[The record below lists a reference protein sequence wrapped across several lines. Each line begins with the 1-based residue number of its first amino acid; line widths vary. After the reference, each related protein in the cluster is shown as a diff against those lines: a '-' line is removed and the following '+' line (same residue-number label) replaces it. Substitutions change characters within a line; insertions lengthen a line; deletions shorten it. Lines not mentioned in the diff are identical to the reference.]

1 MQLTNIFSTLDE
13 QYRQFKC
20 GLKGDMGEF
29 AVNLLLKYSAAGKLK
44 TIRNIYVPLNDGKTS
59 EIDIVVVHNTGL
71 YAVECKNY
79 SGWIFGSAD
88 NRYWTQT
95 FANGKKYQF
104 YNPVLQNKYHI
115 KALSRYLAVNESCIK
130 SYIVFG
136 TECTL
141 KKVPENTD
149 DLCISALEMF
159 ITNINHDIETK
170 PPVFSDENVAVITEK
185 LSALRDSSGKTKAE
199 HKQQVRDDHP
209 EKRSSGSTAGKYGSS
224 FTSSF
229 FKF

>member
-1 MQLTNIFSTLDE
+1 
-13 QYRQFKC
+13 
-20 GLKGDMGEF
+20 MGEF
-29 AVNLLLKYSAAGKLK
+29 AVNVLLKYSAAGKLK

-115 KALSRYLAVNESCIK
+115 KAL
-130 SYIVFG
+130 
-136 TECTL
+136 
-141 KKVPENTD
+141 
-149 DLCISALEMF
+149 
-159 ITNINHDIETK
+159 
-170 PPVFSDENVAVITEK
+170 
-185 LSALRDSSGKTKAE
+185 
-199 HKQQVRDDHP
+199 
-209 EKRSSGSTAGKYGSS
+209 
-224 FTSSF
+224 
-229 FKF
+229 

>member
-1 MQLTNIFSTLDE
+1 MQQTNIFSALDD

-29 AVNLLLKYSAAGKLK
+29 AVNLLLKYSAAGKLN
-44 TIRNIYVPLNDGKTS
+44 TVRNVYIPLSDGKTS

-71 YAVECKNY
+71 IAVECKNY

-115 KALSRYLAVNESCIK
+115 KALSQYLSIDSSCIK

-141 KKVPENTD
+141 KKVPESTD
-149 DLCISALEMF
+149 DLCISTLDMF
-159 ITNINHDIETK
+159 IPNINHDIGTK
-170 PPVFSDENVAVITEK
+170 PPVFSDENVAFITNK
-185 LSALRDSSGKTKAE
+185 LVTLRDGSEKTKAE
-199 HKQQVRDDHP
+199 HKQQVREAHP
-209 EKRSSGSTAGKYGSS
+209 EKRSSDRSASKGIS